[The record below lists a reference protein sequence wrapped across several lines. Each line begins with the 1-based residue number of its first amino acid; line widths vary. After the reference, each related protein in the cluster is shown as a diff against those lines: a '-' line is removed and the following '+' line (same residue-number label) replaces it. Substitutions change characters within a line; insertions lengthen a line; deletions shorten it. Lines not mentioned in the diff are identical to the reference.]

1 MRYEIIIFSGTTEGR
16 LISDA
21 LEEAGISHLV
31 CVATQVGENVMTH
44 GCHTK
49 IRVGRLDQDA
59 MVELFRKNHAKIVID
74 ATHPYAVEAT
84 NNIQA
89 ASKEAGVSYKR
100 VLRASDEEALC
111 DDRICYFDSAKDCAR
126 ELESTTGNI
135 LLTTGSKE
143 LHIFCEKESVRKRIY
158 ARVLPAEESLNLC
171 KEAGL
176 DQRRI
181 IAMFGPFSKEMNV
194 AIMHQCNA
202 SILVTK
208 ESGST
213 GGFAEKISAALE
225 CDCKVYVI
233 GRPAE
238 EEGQSVSDIIS
249 EIQVATKANANLKA
263 IEILLIGIGPG
274 NSSWMNQESLHQ
286 LYDADVII
294 GANRMLEMAR
304 DILPAD
310 VQKKIEWYT
319 FYLAKDIIP
328 VAEAAVGETS
338 VATSSTKR
346 IVILFSGD
354 TGVYSGA
361 TELYKKLAE
370 WRDKKNS
377 LIRNKILIKLY
388 PGVSSISY
396 FASVIGESYTDAAIE
411 SWHGK
416 GHDEAYPGMLAETVR
431 RNAKTFLILS
441 DGTDVRRLGNLLN
454 GFGLEHCQIVLGT
467 DLSYQTEQIYQMT
480 VEECCQSTFGKG
492 LFVALICN
500 SKPRANQI
508 YALSDEM
515 FCREK
520 IPMTKADVRH
530 LCISKL
536 GLCEGAVLFDIGAGS
551 GSVSIEAA
559 KQYES
564 IRVYA
569 IERKSE
575 AIDLIQ
581 KNLSLLKCPNVTTI
595 HALAPEGL
603 EELPIPTHAFIG
615 GSAGNLKEIVHKL
628 YELNPNIRIVMTAVT
643 IETVS
648 EMTEVLKHYGV
659 SDSNAELIQ
668 VSISKN
674 RQAGDYTL
682 MMAQNPVYIG
692 SL

>member
-49 IRVGRLDQDA
+49 IQVGRLDQDA
-59 MVELFRKNHAKIVID
+59 MVELFRKNHAKFVID

-143 LHIFCEKESVRKRIY
+143 LHIFCEKESVRERIY

-213 GGFAEKISAALE
+213 GGFAEKVSAALE
-225 CDCKVYVI
+225 CGYKVYVI

-249 EIQVATKANANLKA
+249 DLTKTEMKSEGKA

-286 LYDADVII
+286 LYDADIII

-370 WRDKKNS
+370 WRDQKS
-377 LIRNKILIKLY
+377 GLIRNKISIKLY

-396 FASVIGESYTDAAIE
+396 FASVIGESYTDSAIE

-431 RNAKTFLILS
+431 RNAKTFLLLS
-441 DGTDVRRLGNLLN
+441 DGTDVRRLGDLLN

-508 YALSDEM
+508 CALPDEM

-648 EMTEVLKHYGV
+648 EMTEVLKYYGA